1 MAAQSYFLSDDDLQ
15 RITCKVQK
23 GAQVRKLREMGI
35 PFEPDAEGKPLVARA
50 FMDQRFG
57 VITTSHAAANS
68 NNDGFRL
75 D

>member
-35 PFEPDAEGKPLVARA
+35 PFEPDAQGKPLVARA

-57 VITTSHAAANS
+57 VITTNQQAAN
-68 NNDGFRL
+68 NNDDGFRL